1 MSAPAS
7 DWLGLRG
14 CVCVVTGAGGGI
26 GRAVA
31 LAFAEAGANLAL
43 ADMNPDSC
51 TETAAE
57 AEKRGV
63 RALALRCDIADEAS
77 VAAAAAATRD
87 ALGGPDILVN
97 NAGILRPGGIDTVST
112 ADWESMLKVNLTG
125 YFLTTRAFGAAML
138 EKGAGAVVHISSI
151 AASEPQPFSG
161 AYSPGKAA
169 VSMLSRQI
177 AFEWGP
183 RGVRSNVVSPGLVRT
198 PMSEPFYTA
207 PGVAER
213 REAMVPVRRIG
224 RPADIADATVF
235 LASARA
241 SYVNGQ
247 EIVVDG
253 GLSQTLMSLVPR
265 PGFSEVAK

>member
-31 LAFAEAGANLAL
+31 LAFAEAGATLAL

-51 TETAAE
+51 AETAAE

-97 NAGILRPGGIDTVST
+97 NAGILRPGPLESVSP
-112 ADWESMLKVNLTG
+112 ADWNAMLAVNLNG
-125 YFLTTRAFGAAML
+125 YLAAAQAFG
-138 EKGAGAVVHISSI
+138 KGMIARGEGALVHVASI
-151 AASEPQPFSG
+151 AGTQPQPASG
-161 AYSPGKAA
+161 AYSASKAA
-169 VSMLSRQI
+169 ILMLSRQL
-177 AFEWGP
+177 AYEWGP
-183 RGVRSNVVSPGLVRT
+183 KGVRSNTVSPGLVRT
-198 PMSEPFYTA
+198 PLSEPFYRDEEVRTH
-207 PGVAER
+207 
-213 REAMVPVRRIG
+213 REAMVPLGRIAT
-224 RPADIADATVF
+224 PQDMADVALF
-235 LASARA
+235 LASPRS
-241 SYVNGQ
+241 SYVSGQ
-247 EIVVDG
+247 DIVVDG
-253 GLSQTLMSLVPR
+253 GLSQTLMGLVPR
-265 PGFSEVAK
+265 PGYA